1 MYDSLYNKILHLSES
16 LVVYP
21 GHDYGELQKSTIGR
35 EKKANYVLQHSSRED
50 FLSFMKSDG

>member
-1 MYDSLYNKILHLSES
+1 MEGYIYLVVTNEMYDSLYNKILHLSES

-35 EKKANYVLQHSSRED
+35 EKKANYVLQHK
-50 FLSFMKSDG
+50 L